1 MLTMAQTLLYR
12 HRWNY
17 HMLKVKQEI
26 SCTPPLQC
34 IQLSDRKQLISI
46 QGRYENVLCVS
57 MDIVKHSCI
66 PAWCITN
73 YPSITNLPQEFNASG
88 KPQCGQDLVHTDH
101 WRWKGAVFVKKHAP
115 SGTPD
120 EVKGYWCKG
129 RNSHCAG
136 QVSPAGLKL
145 SCIDQK
151 VERLKTESC
160 IVFWTLAFTALEHI
174 CNLCPT

>member
-1 MLTMAQTLLYR
+1 M
-12 HRWNY
+12 
-17 HMLKVKQEI
+17 
-26 SCTPPLQC
+26 
-34 IQLSDRKQLISI
+34 
-46 QGRYENVLCVS
+46 
-57 MDIVKHSCI
+57 
-66 PAWCITN
+66 
-73 YPSITNLPQEFNASG
+73 
-88 KPQCGQDLVHTDH
+88 
-101 WRWKGAVFVKKHAP
+101 KKHAP

-160 IVFWTLAFTALEHI
+160 IVF
-174 CNLCPT
+174 